1 LDPPKNGNC
10 QFSCLAQQLNS
21 IALGNWTDRSLRQEL
36 VEFISSSESM
46 NITDFVVDCDER
58 QYLQRMAADRCFGDH
73 ITLLAA
79 AKRFN
84 IQIIVLSNSGAA
96 STRILSPTECSSTF
110 QKDIQSI
117 LLGHYSEDAGQ
128 HYVSLACIAGKS
140 SEDIVTSRTR
150 RTAGTLDSPGTHSN
164 ETRDKAVRSL
174 LQLSTITTE
183 ITQTVT
189 PNVTHSSDNNDTTQ
203 YAPAPS
209 VLGTLS
215 VPLSS
220 EECHPNRNPVQ
231 EWPSVWTENQWR
243 DKQATYS
250 WLRSKGGKLGKC
262 LKPIHTTRICCRL
275 AADSLPTRRW
285 AAAPGWAAGGVSAKS
300 VGGKSAVYRRRANTP
315 KVSYH
320 MSMLIVHYDS
330 EEIK

>member
-1 LDPPKNGNC
+1 M
-10 QFSCLAQQLNS
+10 
-21 IALGNWTDRSLRQEL
+21 
-36 VEFISSSESM
+36 EFISSSESM

-58 QYLQRMAADRCFGDH
+58 QYLQRMASDRCFGDH

-96 STRILSPTECSSTF
+96 STRILSPTECCSTF
-110 QKDIQSI
+110 HKDIQSI

-150 RTAGTLDSPGTHSN
+150 RTAGTLDSLGAGTHSN
-164 ETRDKAVRSL
+164 E
-174 LQLSTITTE
+174 
-183 ITQTVT
+183 T
-189 PNVTHSSDNNDTTQ
+189 PNVTHSSDNNDTTP
-203 YAPAPS
+203 YAPAPC

-250 WLRSKGGKLGKC
+250 WLSSKGGKLGKF
-262 LKPIHTTRICCRL
+262 LKNIHTTRICCRL
-275 AADSLPTRRW
+275 AADSGCSADSPLGCGAWVGRRR
-285 AAAPGWAAGGVSAKS
+285 GLRKECRRQVRSISAS
-300 VGGKSAVYRRRANTP
+300 GKSTQSLI
-315 KVSYH
+315 SY
-320 MSMLIVHYDS
+320 
-330 EEIK
+330 